1 MVIPELAPWIFLF
14 VIVLLKVQIKI
25 YLTGPE
31 HKDEQPV
38 WELMPVQEFFT
49 FNIPFEMEGKTK
61 VGIFKYDIHFLSWIQ
76 YPKKVTLQ

>member
-1 MVIPELAPWIFLF
+1 
-14 VIVLLKVQIKI
+14 LKVQIKI

-61 VGIFKYDIHFLSWIQ
+61 VGIFKYDIHFLS
-76 YPKKVTLQ
+76 